1 MAISALS
8 GSAMVVQ
15 NVFGVEVVVDDD
27 SDAGGQDDD
36 LDLGEALSE
45 GLGCSEN
52 IVHEKVIARYISK
65 G

>member
-1 MAISALS
+1 MGGWWL
-8 GSAMVVQ
+8 GDG
-15 NVFGVEVVVDDD
+15 NGFGVEVVVDDD

>member
-1 MAISALS
+1 MLS
-8 GSAMVVQ
+8 HPLYVL
-15 NVFGVEVVVDDD
+15 GVEVVVDDD

>member
-1 MAISALS
+1 M
-8 GSAMVVQ
+8 GSSS

>member
-8 GSAMVVQ
+8 GSAMVVL